1 MQVDSECNVQ
11 GGLGPAKVQDT
22 LGYQMLMLPVS
33 LYKASANLTVSSP
46 RARNIASSVS
56 LPMWLASSDSFCC
69 APCGCT
75 IGLSAIR
82 VTWSVDINLRMNWLQ
97 TDR

>member
-33 LYKASANLTVSSP
+33 LYKASSNPVGDSVKGWLVSK
-46 RARNIASSVS
+46 
-56 LPMWLASSDSFCC
+56 
-69 APCGCT
+69 
-75 IGLSAIR
+75 
-82 VTWSVDINLRMNWLQ
+82 
-97 TDR
+97 